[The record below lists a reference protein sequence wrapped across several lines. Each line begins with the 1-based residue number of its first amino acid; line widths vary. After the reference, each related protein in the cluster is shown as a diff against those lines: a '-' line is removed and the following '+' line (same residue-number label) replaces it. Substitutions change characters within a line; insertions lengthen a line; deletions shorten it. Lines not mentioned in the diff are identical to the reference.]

1 MSLLRPAIRACA
13 VAALKDRTWAENRV
27 FDSDMTAL
35 AEAVSGTVPKPYI
48 CVYTDTDDRPT
59 NIATELYDGEKRV
72 LNLVI
77 EIGVA
82 NAIAGTKQNLV
93 LQFASTDQ
101 GMELAVDM
109 VETQVTAA
117 LWGDPNSQWGE
128 LLKKMCWR
136 ILRVPSRRGGQAQ
149 SGIRFAARRITYVMS
164 TLYDIP
170 PGMIP
175 AADHPLMQFINLA
188 KGNPIFGITDVGNI
202 LKQMLDTTQAP
213 DWRIAQAYL
222 GMTEDSAIADQ
233 LPGVPLVVPG
243 NTIITSPFEQ
253 PPLDESDTN
262 EYAPPLTDIEFGDGP
277 IPVWPDVNLPEDF
290 EDGNKG

>member
-35 AEAVSGTVPKPYI
+35 AEAVFGTVPKPYI

-59 NIATELYDGEKRV
+59 NIGAELYEGDHRV

-82 NAIAGTKQNLV
+82 NAIQGTNNNLV
-93 LQFASTDQ
+93 IQFAATDQ

-109 VETQVTAA
+109 VATQVTAA
-117 LWGDPNSQWGE
+117 LWGDPKSQWGE
-128 LLKKMCWR
+128 ILKKLAWR

-149 SGIRFAARRITYVMS
+149 GGIRFAARRITYVMN

-170 PGMIP
+170 PGVVP
-175 AADHPLMQFINLA
+175 TPDHPLMQFINLA
-188 KGNPIFGITDVGNI
+188 KGNPIFGVTDVGAI
-202 LKQMLDTTQAP
+202 LQQMLDTTQAP

-222 GMTEDSAIADQ
+222 GMTEDSAKAAQ
-233 LPGVPLVVPG
+233 VPGVPLPYP
-243 NTIITSPFEQ
+243 NFEQ
-253 PPLDESDTN
+253 SPLDTSDPSEYSPPLI
-262 EYAPPLTDIEFGDGP
+262 DIELDHDSTPPTWPP
-277 IPVWPDVNLPEDF
+277 INLPQR
-290 EDGNKG
+290 